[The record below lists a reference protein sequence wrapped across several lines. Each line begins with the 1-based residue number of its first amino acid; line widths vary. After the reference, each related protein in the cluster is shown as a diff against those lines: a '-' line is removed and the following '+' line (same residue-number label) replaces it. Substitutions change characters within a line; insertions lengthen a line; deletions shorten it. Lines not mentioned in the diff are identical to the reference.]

1 MSLFR
6 GHARQGR
13 YDPINI
19 PNPVPKIEAESRARH
34 AKVRRANNSNKQQNA
49 RLVQAMDENFQVEQR
64 TREADFKAKQSYA
77 EIVAKQKWKNYD
89 ILIKNKQAEERR
101 QKENIQALIGLTKTG
116 LNLYTKHVADQKKA
130 AQNWAYDL
138 EEEGFSLDDY
148 NTVQNLREV
157 EYQQALQTEGQLTSF
172 GLNSAMTPEVLK
184 ELRKANKWQITALQ
198 DSNARNLMMEEDSYI
213 TNNKDKLFEIS
224 GNKVS
229 LDSANDWAIREEVT
243 RRLRQDFRAP
253 FLEKGTWPSAA
264 TLHGS
269 GAIKIREQNDQ
280 YRNKR
285 YKQRDLDASTK
296 SNKESNL
303 TLLLKEIHTKEPNG
317 GPIAAEK
324 GLIKYAYFLAGH
336 TKEKPASK
344 RNYNKGFQQMADD
357 VISLFESDRINPYLI
372 NLDNLELES
381 KQAKDRYGKPNKLS
395 FQNEWRGLYT
405 KMSLAQ
411 RKAMERHDIAQQNQ
425 LKAHK
430 EKGKQALITFRA
442 KVEAG
447 IDDPSKFVSP
457 SEMTATAMSFK
468 KNSWMDE
475 YNEVVGII
483 STSGSDISNDA
494 LQLANYTRRTNEN
507 EYIDIREIDNLRI
520 SGNAKVTIKKLINDN
535 NKFLPPANGHAD
547 DLTAELG
554 ANNPG
559 RITKFLAWVVKKHD
573 VLLSPDSHSDALKA
587 AEKEAWGIYK
597 DHMITASAT
606 TNDPVKQATIA
617 YDKTVQEMEKI
628 IKDPEGDYRLVT
640 SASGTPEHWISRA
653 NKDLDVSV
661 INTEE
666 LVKAIKA
673 NPNHLRTNK
682 VFSYDALAD
691 MVYKTNATGR
701 LPTNPLLDAIAKN
714 SPTVSYLDVLKDQ
727 IEYNNNKVKEKG
739 VGTLIPEISSETET
753 KIRLTEDVI
762 DQEYKG
768 WLCTLDKDFCHVN
781 RAAIGSN
788 QYMVYTEP
796 EFNKAQKNASLPTGG
811 DPNAVGTAAALGT
824 TFQSS
829 TPFLGYALNEMT
841 VREVINLT
849 NKGHYVEDVGE
860 WLPILNV
867 GKYGFTM
874 DNLIDAIRGNSL
886 DIKFNED
893 TQDFLF
899 RKLLKDGKYTALPGA
914 DAASLEVSYN
924 NITKPIT
931 TGFRTFPNEELTLH
945 PQFIAA
951 VTGGIA

>member
-34 AKVRRANNSNKQQNA
+34 AQVRRANNSNKQQNA
-49 RLVQAMDENFQVEQR
+49 RLVQVMDEQFQVEKR
-64 TREADFKAKQSYA
+64 TKEADFKAKQSYA

-89 ILIKNKQAEERR
+89 ILIKNKQAEEKR
-101 QKENIQALIGLTKTG
+101 QKDNIDALIGLTKTG
-116 LNLYTKHVADQKKA
+116 LSLYTQHVANQKKA

-138 EEEGFSLDDY
+138 EEEGFGLDDY

-184 ELRKANKWQITALQ
+184 ELRKATRYQITALQ

-285 YKQRDLDASTK
+285 YKQRDLEASTK

-303 TLLLKEIHTKEPNG
+303 TLLLKEIHTKAPNG

-324 GLIKYAYFLAGH
+324 GLIKYAFYLAGH

-372 NLDNLELES
+372 NLDSLELES
-381 KQAKDRYGKPNKLS
+381 KQAKDGKGKPKKLS

-405 KMSLAQ
+405 KMSIAQ
-411 RKAMERHDIAQQNQ
+411 RKAMERHDLAKENQ
-425 LKAHK
+425 LKAHQ
-430 EKGKQALITFRA
+430 ERGKQALIEFKA
-442 KVEAG
+442 KVAEG
-447 IDDPSKFVSP
+447 GDDPSKFVSP
-457 SEMTATAMSFK
+457 K
-468 KNSWMDE
+468 GMDGF
-475 YNEVVGII
+475 NEII
-483 STSGSDISNDA
+483 GVITTTGSDISNDA

-507 EYIDIREIDNLRI
+507 EYIDIREVDNLRI
-520 SGNAKVTIKKLINDN
+520 SGNAKVTIRKLINDN

-547 DLTAELG
+547 DLTGKE
-554 ANNPG
+554 G
-559 RITKFLAWVVKKHD
+559 RITLGLIGIVNKTDMILA
-573 VLLSPDSHSDALKA
+573 PNSHNDALKV
-587 AEKEAWGIYK
+587 AEKQAFGIYK

-606 TNDPVKQATIA
+606 TNDPVKQAAIA
-617 YDKTVQEMEKI
+617 YKKTVQEMDEI
-628 IKDPEGDYRLVT
+628 FNDPKGDYRLVT
-640 SASGTPEHWISRA
+640 SASGKPEHWISRA

-661 INTEE
+661 IDTEE

-691 MVYKTNATGR
+691 MVYKTNTTGR
-701 LPTNPLLDAIAKN
+701 LPTNPLLDVIAKN
-714 SPTVSYLDVLKDQ
+714 NPTVSYLDVLKDQ

-762 DQEYKG
+762 DQEYRG
-768 WLCTLDKDFCHVN
+768 WLCTYDKDFCHVN
-781 RAAIGSN
+781 RAAIGSGKPLI
-788 QYMVYTEP
+788 YTEP
-796 EFNKAQKNASLPTGG
+796 VFNKAQKNASLPTGG

-849 NKGHYVEDVGE
+849 NKGHYVEDAGE

-924 NITKPIT
+924 NLTKPIT
-931 TGFRTFPNEELTLH
+931 TGFRTFLNENITQN
-945 PQFIAA
+945 PQFIAK
-951 VTGGIA
+951 TGGIA